1 MIIFRFSPVSI
12 DILTPANINKTT
24 IVTTKDINV
33 IPLFSCFLLSF
44 IYFPPF
50 ETKTKII
57 VLQYW
62 FKFNNFSLFYLKI
75 FHYKIFY
82 YKEVIFLDKI
92 DYKEMGKRIKQ
103 KRKEL
108 NLTQE
113 KLSEILEISPTYI
126 SEIERGTGIS
136 SLATITKIANVLN
149 LDLDY
154 LILGISNTN
163 IDKTFSNLLERIPK
177 KDQKLFISLCEN
189 IANTFIDKNR

>member
-1 MIIFRFSPVSI
+1 M
-12 DILTPANINKTT
+12 
-24 IVTTKDINV
+24 
-33 IPLFSCFLLSF
+33 
-44 IYFPPF
+44 
-50 ETKTKII
+50 
-57 VLQYW
+57 
-62 FKFNNFSLFYLKI
+62 
-75 FHYKIFY
+75 
-82 YKEVIFLDKI
+82 DKI

-189 IANTFIDKNR
+189 IANTFIDKK

>member
-1 MIIFRFSPVSI
+1 M
-12 DILTPANINKTT
+12 
-24 IVTTKDINV
+24 
-33 IPLFSCFLLSF
+33 
-44 IYFPPF
+44 
-50 ETKTKII
+50 
-57 VLQYW
+57 
-62 FKFNNFSLFYLKI
+62 
-75 FHYKIFY
+75 
-82 YKEVIFLDKI
+82 DKI

-136 SLATITKIANVLN
+136 SLATITKIANILN

>member
-1 MIIFRFSPVSI
+1 M
-12 DILTPANINKTT
+12 
-24 IVTTKDINV
+24 
-33 IPLFSCFLLSF
+33 
-44 IYFPPF
+44 
-50 ETKTKII
+50 
-57 VLQYW
+57 
-62 FKFNNFSLFYLKI
+62 
-75 FHYKIFY
+75 
-82 YKEVIFLDKI
+82 DKI

>member
-1 MIIFRFSPVSI
+1 M
-12 DILTPANINKTT
+12 
-24 IVTTKDINV
+24 
-33 IPLFSCFLLSF
+33 
-44 IYFPPF
+44 
-50 ETKTKII
+50 
-57 VLQYW
+57 
-62 FKFNNFSLFYLKI
+62 
-75 FHYKIFY
+75 
-82 YKEVIFLDKI
+82 DKI

-163 IDKTFSNLLERIPK
+163 IDKTFSNLLEKIPK

-189 IANTFIDKNR
+189 IAQTFIEQNS

>member
-1 MIIFRFSPVSI
+1 M
-12 DILTPANINKTT
+12 NEIN
-24 IVTTKDINV
+24 
-33 IPLFSCFLLSF
+33 
-44 IYFPPF
+44 
-50 ETKTKII
+50 
-57 VLQYW
+57 
-62 FKFNNFSLFYLKI
+62 
-75 FHYKIFY
+75 
-82 YKEVIFLDKI
+82 
-92 DYKEMGKRIKQ
+92 YKEMGKRIKQ

-113 KLSEILEISPTYI
+113 KLSEMLEISPTYI

-163 IDKTFSNLLERIPK
+163 IDKTFSNLLEKIPK

>member
-1 MIIFRFSPVSI
+1 M
-12 DILTPANINKTT
+12 NEIN
-24 IVTTKDINV
+24 
-33 IPLFSCFLLSF
+33 
-44 IYFPPF
+44 
-50 ETKTKII
+50 
-57 VLQYW
+57 
-62 FKFNNFSLFYLKI
+62 
-75 FHYKIFY
+75 
-82 YKEVIFLDKI
+82 
-92 DYKEMGKRIKQ
+92 YKEMGKRIKQ

>member
-1 MIIFRFSPVSI
+1 M
-12 DILTPANINKTT
+12 DKIN
-24 IVTTKDINV
+24 
-33 IPLFSCFLLSF
+33 
-44 IYFPPF
+44 
-50 ETKTKII
+50 
-57 VLQYW
+57 
-62 FKFNNFSLFYLKI
+62 
-75 FHYKIFY
+75 
-82 YKEVIFLDKI
+82 YKEI
-92 DYKEMGKRIKQ
+92 GKRIKQ

-113 KLSEILEISPTYI
+113 KLSEMLEISPTYI

-163 IDKTFSNLLERIPK
+163 IDKTFSNLLEKIPK

>member
-1 MIIFRFSPVSI
+1 M
-12 DILTPANINKTT
+12 
-24 IVTTKDINV
+24 
-33 IPLFSCFLLSF
+33 
-44 IYFPPF
+44 
-50 ETKTKII
+50 
-57 VLQYW
+57 
-62 FKFNNFSLFYLKI
+62 
-75 FHYKIFY
+75 
-82 YKEVIFLDKI
+82 DKI

-136 SLATITKIANVLN
+136 SLETITKIANVLN

>member
-1 MIIFRFSPVSI
+1 M
-12 DILTPANINKTT
+12 
-24 IVTTKDINV
+24 
-33 IPLFSCFLLSF
+33 
-44 IYFPPF
+44 
-50 ETKTKII
+50 
-57 VLQYW
+57 
-62 FKFNNFSLFYLKI
+62 
-75 FHYKIFY
+75 
-82 YKEVIFLDKI
+82 DKI

-177 KDQKLFISLCEN
+177 KDQKYSKYFY
-189 IANTFIDKNR
+189 R

>member
-1 MIIFRFSPVSI
+1 M
-12 DILTPANINKTT
+12 
-24 IVTTKDINV
+24 
-33 IPLFSCFLLSF
+33 
-44 IYFPPF
+44 
-50 ETKTKII
+50 
-57 VLQYW
+57 
-62 FKFNNFSLFYLKI
+62 
-75 FHYKIFY
+75 
-82 YKEVIFLDKI
+82 DKI

-113 KLSEILEISPTYI
+113 KLSEMLEISPTYI

>member
-1 MIIFRFSPVSI
+1 M
-12 DILTPANINKTT
+12 
-24 IVTTKDINV
+24 
-33 IPLFSCFLLSF
+33 
-44 IYFPPF
+44 
-50 ETKTKII
+50 
-57 VLQYW
+57 
-62 FKFNNFSLFYLKI
+62 
-75 FHYKIFY
+75 
-82 YKEVIFLDKI
+82 DKI
-92 DYKEMGKRIKQ
+92 DYKEREKRIKQ

-113 KLSEILEISPTYI
+113 KLSEMLEISPTYI